1 MELEYFFLTQAM
13 KIACE
18 TAISVGSRCVENQTW
33 PIAQACVESVLEY
46 HNQINNDV
54 VNAQL
59 TCVEIVCDSLLNVDV
74 LTSVCRQSIGEPQKS
89 NEHVIVSTPE
99 ATV

>member
-1 MELEYFFLTQAM
+1 M
-13 KIACE
+13 
-18 TAISVGSRCVENQTW
+18 
-33 PIAQACVESVLEY
+33 EY

-59 TCVEIVCDSLLNVDV
+59 TCVELVCDSLLNVDV

-99 ATV
+99 ATALQTVVNEFIAPPIYSE